1 MSAEQLIANLEQ
13 LGREFQEMIR
23 PLADEQAIRAAQA
36 QFLGKK
42 GKVSE
47 VMKELGRLPPAE
59 RPRVGAAVNRVKA
72 EIEDHVA
79 SRLGELAGAAAR
91 TDLARTVDVTLP
103 ARPVGGGHLHLLTQ
117 VRLEAV
123 QIFAELGFV
132 VAEGPQIE
140 TDWHTFEALG
150 TPKDHPARDMQDT
163 FYVSDEIVLRSH
175 TSPVQIRTMQTQAP
189 PIRIVAPGHVFRRD
203 DDATHSPMFTQLEG
217 LAVDEGISFTDLKGV
232 LIHFVSRFFA
242 RDLTVRFRPSYFPFV
257 EPGAEVDMQCSFCMG
272 VPQGL
277 PRAEDARPRFAAG
290 ERDRSPSGAGG
301 GCRLCKGTGWLEIG
315 GSGMV
320 DPIVFG
326 HVGIDAERYTGF
338 AFGMGLER
346 MAMLR
351 NGVDNIKFYYE
362 GDVRFL
368 EQF

>member
-1 MSAEQLIANLEQ
+1 MSASTTLIESLEQ
-13 LGREFQEMIR
+13 LGDEFLAVIR

-36 QFLGKK
+36 QFLGRK

-47 VMKELGRLPPAE
+47 LMKELGKLPPGD
-59 RPRVGAAVNRVKA
+59 RPAVGAAVNRVKQT
-72 EIEDHVA
+72 IEDQVTA
-79 SRLGELAGAAAR
+79 RLRELAEAAAQL
-91 TDLARTVDVTLP
+91 DLARRFDVTLP
-103 ARPVGGGHLHLLTQ
+103 ARPVGGGHLHLLTL
-117 VRLEAV
+117 VRQEAV

-140 TDWHTFEALG
+140 TDWHNFEALG

-163 FYVSDEIVLRSH
+163 FFISDNILLRSH
-175 TSPVQIRTMQTQAP
+175 TSPVQIRTMLTQP
-189 PIRIVAPGHVFRRD
+189 LPIRIVAPGVVYRRD
-203 DDATHSPMFTQLEG
+203 DDLTHSPMFTQLEG
-217 LAVDEGISFTDLKGV
+217 LAVAEGISFGDLKGT
-232 LIHFVSRFFA
+232 LLHFVRRFFA
-242 RDLTVRFRPSYFPFV
+242 KDLGIRLRPSYFPFT
-257 EPGAEVDMQCSFCMG
+257 EPSAEVDMQCVFC
-272 VPQGL
+272 
-277 PRAEDARPRFAAG
+277 
-290 ERDRSPSGAGG
+290 GG
-301 GCRLCKGTGWLEIG
+301 SGCRVCKQSGWVEIG

-320 DPIVFG
+320 DPVVFA

-351 NGVDNIKFYYE
+351 HGVSDIKYYYE